1 MRNKILTNE
10 VMKLKQGEENY
21 MDYKYIVAVISEY
34 LKEKKQINELER
46 DIFSTIEIYMKIPFD
61 RNEGK
66 SKVLE
71 NNVKHIDVCGLIPCA
86 PGRINKPFNQAADE
100 DIRSNLAFQIEAMAI
115 KDGLAPLLEKWKNM

>member
-1 MRNKILTNE
+1 
-10 VMKLKQGEENY
+10 

-61 RNEGK
+61 RKEGK
-66 SKVLE
+66 SKILE
-71 NNVKHIDVCGLIPCA
+71 NNVKYIDVCGVVSCA
-86 PGRINKPFNQAADE
+86 PGRINKPFNQASDE